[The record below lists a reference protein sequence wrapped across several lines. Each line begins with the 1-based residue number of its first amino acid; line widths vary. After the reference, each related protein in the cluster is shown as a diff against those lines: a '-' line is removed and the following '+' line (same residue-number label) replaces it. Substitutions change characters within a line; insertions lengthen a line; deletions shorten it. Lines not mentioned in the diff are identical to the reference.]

1 MPGPLNN
8 FQPQVINMTKYVSQI
23 IQIQINKIVQIQ
35 KHFSSFYRVIL
46 TSYHQRDTLYKPTF
60 CVITFENTDNFKR
73 HLLAKCKYIY
83 NHFIYLSFFL
93 SIIYWVN
100 KLNIIWVLLQPDTL
114 LFLQYRISYYRI
126 DIISPVRPASNLK
139 TSTILWEDK
148 GD

>member
-35 KHFSSFYRVIL
+35 NHFSSFYRVIL

-73 HLLAKCKYIY
+73 HLLAKYKYINIY
-83 NHFIYLSFFL
+83 IIILFIFLFFSFYHILGKQIKYHLGIVATRHTFVPAIQDFILSH
-93 SIIYWVN
+93 
-100 KLNIIWVLLQPDTL
+100 
-114 LFLQYRISYYRI
+114 
-126 DIISPVRPASNLK
+126 
-139 TSTILWEDK
+139 
-148 GD
+148 